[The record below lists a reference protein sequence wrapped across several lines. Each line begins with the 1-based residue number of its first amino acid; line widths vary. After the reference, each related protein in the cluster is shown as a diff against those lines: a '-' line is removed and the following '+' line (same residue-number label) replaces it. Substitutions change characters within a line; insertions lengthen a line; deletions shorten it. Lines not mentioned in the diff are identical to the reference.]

1 MNNPDLIIPFLVEE
15 ARPFNLAL
23 SDSESEEMQSKLLA
37 LFNEGATQSELRG
50 FAETYFGEL
59 IRSDPG
65 RI

>member
-1 MNNPDLIIPFLVEE
+1 MNDPDLIIPFVAEE

-23 SDSESEEMQSKLLA
+23 SDSESEEMQSKLLT
-37 LFNEGATQSELRG
+37 LYNEGATQSELRG
-50 FAETYFGEL
+50 FAETHFGEL

>member
-1 MNNPDLIIPFLVEE
+1 MNDPDLIIPFVAEE

-23 SDSESEEMQSKLLA
+23 SDSESEEMQSKLLT
-37 LFNEGATQSELRG
+37 LYEKGATQSELRG
-50 FAETYFGEL
+50 FAETYFDEL